1 MQKDKRMD
9 QDISYLTLEQILV
22 IHENQIDNYGGSH
35 GLRDLALLE
44 SAVFRPQSTFSGED
58 LYPTIFDKAAAL
70 IHSLIQN
77 HPFID
82 GNKRTATAS
91 TIVFLINNGYELQ
104 VDNDAIVK
112 VVLEIAEKKITLQNL
127 SVWLKDNTIPL
138 SN

>member
-1 MQKDKRMD
+1 LQKDKRMD

>member
-1 MQKDKRMD
+1 MD